1 MADNLDE
8 ALAALSARLGTLE
21 ETAATY
27 LGDHTA
33 WLLAMQAIV
42 AVSLVRHLA
51 TSSDPQGFMRESE
64 AWSRQIV
71 SNTTTSALPEEAA
84 EKIRRRALEKVE
96 QFFRGIALHQP

>member
-8 ALAALSARLGTLE
+8 ALAALRARFDTIE
-21 ETAATY
+21 ETAAAY
-27 LGDHTA
+27 IADHTA
-33 WLLAMQAIV
+33 WLLALQAIA

-71 SNTTTSALPEEAA
+71 SSTRTSALPEETT
-84 EKIRRRALEKVE
+84 EKIRQRALEKVD
-96 QFFRGIALHQP
+96 QFFQGIALRKP